1 MRSLTFAKAA
11 AALALLCTPASAALV
26 NGNFDADPVANGSST
41 CSGTIGFTGWN
52 SFGFSCGTG
61 LHNPDA
67 TQYPGGLAPSGDNV
81 AYHNGNAGFWQAAS
95 DIYTAGTTYTFNI
108 LVGQRLDETFSGYTL
123 ELRAGTGLGP
133 LVASVMN
140 SAGPAPGQFIPAS
153 VSFTPG
159 VGSGVLG
166 QNVVVVFRG
175 GSAGTQTSFDNA
187 TLTSSVPEPATYALV
202 GSALIA
208 LAWRRKRG

>member
-41 CSGTIGFTGWN
+41 CSGTIGFTGWT
-52 SFGFSCGTG
+52 SFGNTCGTG

-95 DIYTAGTTYTFNI
+95 DIYTAGTTYTFKGKNYWK
-108 LVGQRLDETFSGYTL
+108 LTDESIAKGYPKTISKDW
-123 ELRAGTGLGP
+123 GGLP
-133 LVASVMN
+133 SDVDA
-140 SAGPAPGQFIPAS
+140 A
-153 VSFTPG
+153 FTWTNG
-159 VGSGVLG
+159 KTYFFKGSKYWRFT
-166 QNVVVVFRG
+166 N
-175 GSAGTQTSFDNA
+175 
-187 TLTSSVPEPATYALV
+187 
-202 GSALIA
+202 
-208 LAWRRKRG
+208 LA